1 MITKV
6 LLPLVALLGLSFAVY
21 TVVKSRETPSPSRPI
36 VTPPTHPPMKAIAG
50 AGLIE
55 ARKKNIPIGAPE
67 PGVVTEVF
75 VSLGQT
81 VEKGDKLFQLDD
93 RELRSQLLI
102 REAAKV
108 SAEAILVRLKH
119 APRKE
124 DIPPAE
130 AAVLEAR
137 ARLDD
142 AEAAL
147 GRSQR
152 LFERQMLPAGDYDK
166 DRFAASAARATLAKV
181 EADLRKI
188 KAGTWEEDLKVAQAS
203 LFQAESEVESVKIR
217 LERLTV
223 RAFAE
228 GEVLQI
234 NVDPGQFAAAIWKDP
249 LIVLGDVNRL
259 HVRVDIDENDAPL
272 FSANAAAI
280 GTLKGRPQI
289 RFNLEYVKTEPYI
302 IPKKSL
308 TGDNN
313 ERVDT
318 RVLQVLYALPDR
330 RETDLHVGQQLDVY
344 IQTSENKEAIALEVP
359 PNAKKPFDEPSDKA
373 KLAQP
378 TAPSPTPVGTD

>member
-1 MITKV
+1 MFTK
-6 LLPLVALLGLSFAVY
+6 LILPLVAVIGLSFAVY
-21 TVVKSRETPSPSRPI
+21 TVVKARKTPSASRPL

-55 ARKKNIPIGAPE
+55 ARRKNIPVGAPE
-67 PGVVTEVF
+67 PGVVTDVF
-75 VSLGQT
+75 VGLGQI
-81 VEKGDKLFQLDD
+81 VAKGDKLFQLDD

-102 REAAKV
+102 REASLIA
-108 SAEAILVRLKH
+108 AEANLARLAS

-124 DIPPAE
+124 DVPPAE
-130 AAVLEAR
+130 AAVQEAR

-142 AEAAL
+142 IEAAL
-147 GRSQR
+147 ARSQR
-152 LFERQMLPAGDYDK
+152 LYDRQMIPAGDYDK

-188 KAGTWEEDLKVAQAS
+188 KAGTWEEDLKVARAAV
-203 LFQAESEVESVKIR
+203 LIAESEINSFKIR
-217 LERLTV
+217 LDRLTV
-223 RAFAE
+223 CALAD

-234 NVDPGQFAAAIWKDP
+234 NVDPGQFAAAVWKDP

-272 FSANAAAI
+272 YAPNAEAI
-280 GTLKGRPQI
+280 ATLKGRPQI

-318 RVLQVLYALPDR
+318 RVLQVLYALPDK
-330 RETDLHVGQQLDVY
+330 REFDLHVGQQLDVY
-344 IQTSENKEAIALEVP
+344 IKTADASQGTSMEVP
-359 PNAKKPFDEPSDKA
+359 ANATKPFDDRESNPVA
-373 KLAQP
+373 A
-378 TAPSPTPVGTD
+378 APVIGSRSGAN